1 MSEYPSKE
9 EYTEETLRSDGGA
22 ALKIKRGTGALKK
35 SPRMSSKD
43 MAMAV
48 EMLPVGGELPIK
60 ALGRAALS
68 KNPRMSKADAMNMSS
83 ILPKNKSAKKR
94 KGPR

>member
-9 EYTEETLRSDGGA
+9 EYTEETLRSDGGD
-22 ALKIKRGTGALKK
+22 ALKK
-35 SPRMSSKD
+35 SRRMSSKD
-43 MAMAV
+43 MAMAA
-48 EMLPVGGELPIK
+48 EMLPVERSGGPGDIIK
-60 ALGRAALS
+60 AMGRAALS

>member
-9 EYTEETLRSDGGA
+9 EYTEETLRSDGGD
-22 ALKIKRGTGALKK
+22 ALKK
-35 SPRMSSKD
+35 SRRMSSKD

-48 EMLPVGGELPIK
+48 EMLPVGGELPLK

-68 KNPRMSKADAMNMSS
+68 KNPRMSKAAEMNMDS

>member
-9 EYTEETLRSDGGA
+9 EYTQETLRSDGGN
-22 ALKIKRGTGALKK
+22 ALSK

-43 MAMAV
+43 MAMA
-48 EMLPVGGELPIK
+48 EAMLPDEGTRLK
-60 ALGRAALS
+60 ALGRAALT
-68 KNPRMSKADAMNMSS
+68 KNPRMSKSDMMTMERNRG
-83 ILPKNKSAKKR
+83 KTKSK